1 MTQFDISMF
10 ALAHRGGYRFT
21 LTPKQAL
28 AGDMDIRWVIVPKSR
43 VTADDSSSLMGTFH
57 FAFGSTTAQ
66 TSIIAP
72 PYDNFEI
79 QIYQIVSNG
88 DDILLGSQEATHED
102 ATHED
107 GQARKAS
114 ADRDAS
120 GETADQEII
129 TGDEQ
134 DTIIDGQGDDYI
146 ETGQGDDTIALST
159 GGADTI
165 AYNFE
170 SEEDAFVA
178 VDGNNRIT
186 AFTRGEDKI
195 LFKVD
200 GAETAITTL
209 NAFLKDGQGAA
220 DDNFADDK
228 FIVTIDYKIV
238 AGVGSDPA
246 TLQFTGLVF
255 HFRESV
261 IYDGNKISMPI
272 FEIKFATPLDV
283 TTNVLT
289 SLGGASNLD
298 VGRGLALKKL
308 VEVDGSGTV
317 TTNYVAY
324 LLGAAS
330 IDFEV
335 SSLILTGDSGDN
347 VLTGGLA
354 DDTLSGLAG
363 DDTLAGGAGDDM
375 LFGGD
380 DDDRLEGGAGDD
392 VLDGGAGTD
401 TASFD
406 YSAATAA
413 LTLDA
418 TATTY
423 WKQDSS
429 GDWTQTGATA
439 ADYQRFVANGEDGL
453 FQKYRKF

>member
-1 MTQFDISMF
+1 
-10 ALAHRGGYRFT
+10 
-21 LTPKQAL
+21 
-28 AGDMDIRWVIVPKSR
+28 MDIRWVIVPKSR
-43 VTADDSSSLMGTFH
+43 VTADDSSSLTGTFH

-79 QIYQIVSNG
+79 QIFQIVSNG
-88 DDILLGSQEATHED
+88 DDILLGSQEVTHED

-107 GQARKAS
+107 GAARKAS
-114 ADRDAS
+114 ADIDARS
-120 GETADQEII
+120 ETADQEII

-335 SSLILTGDSGDN
+335 S
-347 VLTGGLA
+347 
-354 DDTLSGLAG
+354 
-363 DDTLAGGAGDDM
+363 
-375 LFGGD
+375 
-380 DDDRLEGGAGDD
+380 
-392 VLDGGAGTD
+392 
-401 TASFD
+401 
-406 YSAATAA
+406 A
-413 LTLDA
+413 LG
-418 TATTY
+418 
-423 WKQDSS
+423 SH
-429 GDWTQTGATA
+429 G
-439 ADYQRFVANGEDGL
+439 
-453 FQKYRKF
+453 